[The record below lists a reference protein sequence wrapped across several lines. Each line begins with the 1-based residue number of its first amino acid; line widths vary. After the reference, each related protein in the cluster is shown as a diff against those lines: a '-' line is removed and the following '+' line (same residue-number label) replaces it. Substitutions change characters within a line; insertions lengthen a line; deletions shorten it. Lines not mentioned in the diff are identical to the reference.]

1 MQKILDSLA
10 LVVFAVLII
19 IVVAVIVVALR
30 LWFAL
35 IDLTL
40 KSFSEHK
47 NTTSGGP
54 GNGSGLLYLGQQACT
69 GQKHCL
75 NSANQNL
82 MASV

>member
-19 IVVAVIVVALR
+19 IVVAVVALR

-75 NSANQNL
+75 NLANQNL

>member
-1 MQKILDSLA
+1 M
-10 LVVFAVLII
+10 VVV
-19 IVVAVIVVALR
+19 
-30 LWFAL
+30 AL